1 MMHFTDLTTM
11 SRSLHALYR
20 SLFLGGIGNSAIRA
34 LPILL
39 MCVKFSYRGTHYAL
53 PQWIPG
59 TRTDRYTDRCGRGAG
74 LVVSLGAHSH
84 DESHIRESAHCGRY
98 PLVGGYYSSMLHWHV
113 LR

>member
-53 PQWIPG
+53 PQWIYQVPTATQIDAAEVRALLLAWARAL
-59 TRTDRYTDRCGRGAG
+59 TR
-74 LVVSLGAHSH
+74 
-84 DESHIRESAHCGRY
+84 
-98 PLVGGYYSSMLHWHV
+98 
-113 LR
+113 